1 MRFLDVVL
9 FTLRGLSNRKDRVST
24 LQSCG
29 DWGNTSS
36 GEDRSG
42 FVLKKS
48 KCCMDMHVEI
58 VIKRLINREVRLGIT
73 EISGGGGESNHVIFT
88 FLMGT
93 IFLTGR

>member
-1 MRFLDVVL
+1 
-9 FTLRGLSNRKDRVST
+9 
-24 LQSCG
+24 
-29 DWGNTSS
+29 
-36 GEDRSG
+36 
-42 FVLKKS
+42 
-48 KCCMDMHVEI
+48 MDMHVEI